1 MHFFRSNFISKVR
14 FSNNIF
20 LLSMFALKVPLEI
33 DLNNC
38 KHRKW
43 KSYRI
48 LFPSILASNWHV
60 LATTME
66 CLLISPLNYIQ
77 NTNFPLFSF
86 LKYRDFRL
94 FVISIFVVVK
104 ENVVNSKYIFVLFL
118 VFFFLSFFV
127 IFRASLSEL
136 QYLYVS
142 PFLFCSFKSIY
153 LSTYQQSTYQSVYTK
168 LSVQVF

>member
-1 MHFFRSNFISKVR
+1 
-14 FSNNIF
+14 
-20 LLSMFALKVPLEI
+20 
-33 DLNNC
+33 
-38 KHRKW
+38 
-43 KSYRI
+43 
-48 LFPSILASNWHV
+48 
-60 LATTME
+60 ME
-66 CLLISPLNYIQ
+66 CFLISPLNYIQ

-136 QYLYVS
+136 QYLCFS
-142 PFLFCSFKSIY
+142 LFVLQFQIYLSIY
-153 LSTYQQSTYQSVYTK
+153 LPAIYLPICLYEVICPSFLKAVLPVETVPFIKTVYREVQIQKKALYK
-168 LSVQVF
+168 LYWAV